1 MNILSVDELSM
12 RTAHTNIHFKASA
25 DSVLVVSVKEGPV
38 ITGKKVQHIIELRV
52 QLCWCSSSS
61 SSTVSFYC

>member
-12 RTAHTNIHFKASA
+12 RTAHTNIYFKASA
-25 DSVLVVSVKEGPV
+25 DSVLVVSVKEGPC
-38 ITGKKVQHIIELRV
+38 KKVQHIIELIV